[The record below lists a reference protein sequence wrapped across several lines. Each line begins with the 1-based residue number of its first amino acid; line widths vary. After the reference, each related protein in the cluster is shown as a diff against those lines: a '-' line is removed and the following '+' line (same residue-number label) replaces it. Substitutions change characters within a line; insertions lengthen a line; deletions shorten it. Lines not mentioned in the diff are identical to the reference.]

1 MKIHSKKSLIFAA
14 AISIVAGMLSIFQVL
29 PLLSGIALLAWLLTG
44 PGIVATSI
52 THFNRTTRVLLAA
65 LTGPTLVFGF
75 TVIAA
80 WFGNWR
86 PLALTVIFCL
96 LTAILSCV
104 LLMFPSQERV
114 TVESRVHQHFGEA
127 RASLLSAP
135 GGMLALC
142 VLLVIGFLPT
152 LPYLPAEQ
160 FGLLTALPSGPV
172 IIAANIIVVVVF
184 LLGLRRKDSYLVGA
198 ATVALVITFR
208 LPTAFSSSAPL
219 YGWTYKHLGVV
230 DYIMQTGQLAH
241 GLDIYNS
248 WPTLFSATA
257 WFVQSSGISAMSVAS
272 WFIIFVHLA
281 QAPAIYAL
289 ARSFGQQ
296 RIIALSAAFLG
307 ELFNWVGQ
315 DYFSPQALAFV
326 LAIYFLALVLRS
338 RQEPKIIWWTLPLFA
353 LLTITHQLTPYWL
366 MAIVTALC
374 IFKLVRPR
382 WLFLLLIAMAGSW
395 LALNYGSVA
404 HYGLFSGFDPLA
416 NASRPKLGTGSLAY
430 TIVQNGMRATAVIIW
445 AVTGLLVAAML
456 WRQRKVKGLGR
467 FKEALLPAILLFSP
481 FMLLGGQSYG
491 GEAIFRVL
499 LYSLPICSVLIA
511 GWLAPLL
518 WGGEG
523 HSQPNWRF
531 ILALL
536 TTIVFA
542 AVSLQNVYGPW
553 FNNVVTAQV
562 YSKGVKLLKTVP
574 TGSLT
579 VSISPPGAG
588 RATADYVRLA
598 RNKPWFDMSL
608 LEASDKVKEQ
618 TFATDASVNN
628 LTNLLASESTKQV
641 YIIWT
646 GEMQN
651 YVDYYGIFKPGAIKN
666 LVSKLETSF
675 RWEAVTNEQDLKIF
689 KLKQGD

>member
-1 MKIHSKKSLIFAA
+1 MRVHSKKLLLFSAG
-14 AISIVAGMLSIFQVL
+14 ISILAGALAIFQVL
-29 PLLSGIALLAWLLTG
+29 PLLSGIVLLAWLLTG

-65 LTGPTLVFGF
+65 LTGPTLVFGV

-80 WFGNWR
+80 WYGSWR

-96 LTAILSCV
+96 LTAILSLV
-104 LLMFPSQERV
+104 LLMFPAQERV
-114 TVESRVHQHFGEA
+114 KVESRIREHFGEA
-127 RASLLSAP
+127 RDSLLSAS
-135 GGMLALC
+135 GGLLALS
-142 VLLVIGFLPT
+142 VLLVVGFLPT
-152 LPYLPAEQ
+152 LPYLPAAK

-172 IIAANIIVVVVF
+172 IIFANVVVVIIF
-184 LLGLRRKDSYLVGA
+184 LLGLRRKDSYLVAA
-198 ATVALVITFR
+198 ATVALIITFR
-208 LPTAFSSSAPL
+208 LPTAFSSSVPL

-230 DYIMQTGQLAH
+230 DYITQTGQLAH

-257 WFVQSSGISAMSVAS
+257 WFVQSSGISALSVAS
-272 WFIIFVHLA
+272 WFIVIAHLG

-296 RIIALSAAFLG
+296 RVIALSAAFLA

-338 RQEPKIIWWTLPLFA
+338 RQEPKLIWWTLPLFA

-374 IFKLVRPR
+374 IFKIVRPR
-382 WLFLLLIAMAGSW
+382 WFFLLLIAMAGTW

-416 NASRPKLGTGSLAY
+416 NASRPKLGTGSLPY
-430 TIVQNGMRATAVIIW
+430 TIVQTGMRATAVSIW
-445 AVTGLLVAAML
+445 AITGLLVIGML
-456 WRQRKVKGLGR
+456 WRNRKVKGWGR
-467 FKEALLPAILLFSP
+467 FKEALLPGILLFSP

-511 GWLAPLL
+511 AWLATVL
-518 WGGEG
+518 WGKRGTE
-523 HSQPNWRF
+523 HLNVRF
-531 ILALL
+531 ALAIIATLL
-536 TTIVFA
+536 FTG
-542 AVSLQNVYGPW
+542 VSLQNVYGPW
-553 FNNVVTAQV
+553 FNNVVTTDV
-562 YSKGVKLLKTVP
+562 YAKGVKLLKTIP

-608 LEASDKVKEQ
+608 LEVSETVKEQ
-618 TFATDASVNN
+618 TFTSDASVND
-628 LTNLLASESTKQV
+628 LTNLLAGESNKQV
-641 YIIWT
+641 YLIWT

-651 YVDYYGIFKPGAIKN
+651 YVDYYGVFKPDAIEN
-666 LVSKLETSF
+666 LVAKLGTSS
-675 RWEAVTNEQDLKIF
+675 RWEVVTNEQDLKIF